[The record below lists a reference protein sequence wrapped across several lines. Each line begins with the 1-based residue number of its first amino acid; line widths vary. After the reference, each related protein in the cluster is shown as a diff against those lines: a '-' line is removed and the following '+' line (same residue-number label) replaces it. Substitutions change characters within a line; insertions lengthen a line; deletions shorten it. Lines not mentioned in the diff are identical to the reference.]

1 MSVKKYIIGLAATFA
16 VGMGAGVYVGY
27 KHSRDIEYAL
37 CKTEKE
43 VIALDQGLK
52 KWTPRI
58 AAEIVDSVDD
68 IKREMILDMR
78 EQEAKDKQKKRIT
91 HLDKVIND
99 YESGK

>member
-1 MSVKKYIIGLAATFA
+1 MSIKNYAIGCAAALAVSF
-16 VGMGAGVYVGY
+16 GAGVYVGY

-43 VIALDQGLK
+43 VIVIDQGLK
-52 KWTPRI
+52 KWTPRLV
-58 AAEIVDSVDD
+58 AEITDSIDD

-78 EQEAKDKQKKRIT
+78 EKEAEEKQKNRIS

>member
-1 MSVKKYIIGLAATFA
+1 MSIKHYVIGCAAALAVSF
-16 VGMGAGVYVGY
+16 GAGVYVGY

-43 VIALDQGLK
+43 VIAFDQGLK

-78 EQEAKDKQKKRIT
+78 EQEAKDKQKKRIA
-91 HLDKVIND
+91 HLDKVINE